1 MLQTA
6 LPTSAAAAR
15 RATRLFGCTLA
26 LLGWAHLTGPTG
38 PDLRESLLGRG
49 PRASQASL
57 VSLDERL
64 RRERRLRRELSNRG
78 FRLIRRRCRG
88 PAPPLGSYL
97 VFDLT
102 AGRIVAGEDP
112 SPAASNLD
120 AVEAWFAQSLAPDAT
135 TADTATGP
143 RQAPAARLPDGD
155 RPRSKM
161 APHRAALAAHLTAHP
176 GATLAELRAWMLEK
190 RGVAVSIATVC
201 KTLQQLGLAPK
212 HGRGGRGP

>member
-1 MLQTA
+1 MLQTTS
-6 LPTSAAAAR
+6 PTSTAAAR

-49 PRASQASL
+49 LRGSQASL

-102 AGRIVAGEDP
+102 AGRIVLGEAP

-120 AVEAWFAQSLAPDAT
+120 AVEAWFAQHLAPDAIV
-135 TADTATGP
+135 ADAAAGR
-143 RQAPAARLPDGD
+143 RQGPAARLRDGD

-161 APHRAALAAHLTAHP
+161 APHHTALAAHLAAHP

-201 KTLQQLGLAPK
+201 KTLQRLGLSPK
-212 HGRGGRGP
+212 NGRGSRGR